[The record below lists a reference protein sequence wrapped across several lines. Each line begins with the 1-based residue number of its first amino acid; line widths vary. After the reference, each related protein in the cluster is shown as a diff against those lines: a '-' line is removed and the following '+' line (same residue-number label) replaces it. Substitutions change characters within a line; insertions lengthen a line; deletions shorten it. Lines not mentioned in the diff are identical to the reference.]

1 MFFYLSIIIA
11 VVWTVIG
18 TVTYKTNRVPGLLLH
33 TAIFFAVSFAADMC
47 VTAYFVHLN
56 KQDNSLVSAVA
67 PLFVS
72 YIPTSIGFMTSLI
85 INFIRYL
92 KSVKSPKSQEKAA
105 ATDLL

>member
-1 MFFYLSIIIA
+1 MFFYIGIIIM

-33 TAIFFAVSFAADMC
+33 TAIFFAVSFVADMC

-56 KQDNSLVSAVA
+56 KQDNSLISAVA

-85 INFIRYL
+85 INFIRYR
-92 KSVKSPKSQEKAA
+92 KSINKPTIPEKKDTEA
-105 ATDLL
+105 LV